1 MGKGSFLEI
10 SILQMWALRPQGCSR
25 SVANWEQISTTFQP
39 QYLRYAARFVNIF
52 KIMKWARVV
61 GNSDIVATGLT
72 DIPHYY
78 LLFLIIK
85 RKAQIINFHCTI
97 EQKKDLNVYCH
108 LLSGTTLSRCWSAWL
123 HLSSRGCRDVKPGQL
138 GLKQAGN

>member
-1 MGKGSFLEI
+1 
-10 SILQMWALRPQGCSR
+10 
-25 SVANWEQISTTFQP
+25 
-39 QYLRYAARFVNIF
+39 
-52 KIMKWARVV
+52 MKWARVV

-138 GLKQAGN
+138 GLKQAGNWYSWGSLRVIKGQTEEKVSWKQGWKLFQAELAESYAFRKQPNPIQWTLLI